1 MPGSL
6 EWTWRA
12 RQDVAAI
19 EAYYALIASPRVA
32 ETARNSIVAAAMKLC
47 VLPAEFR
54 AGKGL
59 TREYVMRQF
68 PYVLIYR
75 SSERDVRVIRVLHQA
90 RRYFSR

>member
-1 MPGSL
+1 M
-6 EWTWRA
+6 RA

-59 TREYVMRQF
+59 T
-68 PYVLIYR
+68 
-75 SSERDVRVIRVLHQA
+75 
-90 RRYFSR
+90 